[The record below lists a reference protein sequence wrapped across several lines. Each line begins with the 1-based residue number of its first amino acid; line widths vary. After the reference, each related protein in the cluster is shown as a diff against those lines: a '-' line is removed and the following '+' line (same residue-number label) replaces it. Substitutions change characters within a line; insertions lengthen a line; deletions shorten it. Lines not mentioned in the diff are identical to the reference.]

1 MISTP
6 TEARDRKVAA
16 RNDRNEY
23 YAAMANENPTGYMA
37 GQAPWNR
44 THAWFIR
51 ARAARR
57 SWHAAKAAWI
67 ASLIAAEDPYADAR
81 ADLAADRAADWKD
94 AGF

>member
-6 TEARDRKVAA
+6 TEARARKQERRLAFLEAVA
-16 RNDRNEY
+16 DGMPLE
-23 YAAMANENPTGYMA
+23 TLK
-37 GQAPWNR
+37 APVSVQNR
-44 THAWFIR
+44 DHAWFIR